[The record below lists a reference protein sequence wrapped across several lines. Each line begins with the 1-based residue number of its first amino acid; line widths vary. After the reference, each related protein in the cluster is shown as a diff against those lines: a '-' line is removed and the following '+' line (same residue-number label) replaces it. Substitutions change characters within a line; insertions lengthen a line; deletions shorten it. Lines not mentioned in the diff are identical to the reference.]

1 MGSGE
6 LILSGTDTFGGLV
19 VIDGGNLVV
28 TSSGSID
35 NGGSG
40 TTVGSVNNHSIVE
53 LFGSMT
59 TAGATI
65 GFSNDNSV
73 TVSGLGSLWSMTGDL
88 QLGSNT
94 GSDNSLNVVNG
105 GAVNV
110 GGNLEIGQTATT
122 SDGNTLLIDGTN
134 SLLMAT
140 NAFIGNSGINNSVT
154 LTNNGV
160 LRADTLFIGTF
171 PSAVATLNIGNGGVP
186 GSVVA
191 NGIVGGPGVA
201 YIFFN
206 HTANPY
212 LFSVPI

>member
-1 MGSGE
+1 MYPGSDGDDAFFTVIPTPTATATLTTNINFNSITFNVGGYTIPASGAFLFDPSGGTTITSSTGVVNTISAPIQGASFFHVMGSGE

-40 TTVGSVNNHSIVE
+40 TTVGSVNNHSIVG

-105 GAVNV
+105 GLSMWRARLKSNKRPP
-110 GGNLEIGQTATT
+110 LPTETP
-122 SDGNTLLIDGTN
+122 S
-134 SLLMAT
+134 SLT
-140 NAFIGNSGINNSVT
+140 
-154 LTNNGV
+154 
-160 LRADTLFIGTF
+160 
-171 PSAVATLNIGNGGVP
+171 
-186 GSVVA
+186 
-191 NGIVGGPGVA
+191 GP
-201 YIFFN
+201 
-206 HTANPY
+206 TR
-212 LFSVPI
+212 S